1 MKLYYA
7 PGACSQASH
16 IALYE
21 TGAKFDISK
30 VDLKAK
36 LTEQGEDFNKI
47 NPYGYIP
54 SLRLDSGEVLNEGVA
69 ILQYVADQYP
79 SAGIAPANGTMERYR
94 LQSALTL
101 INSEIHKTVGSLFN
115 PAMSDDV
122 KQATISK
129 IDSRL
134 KTLSEQLGSNDF
146 VANNQ
151 YSVADAYLFTVL
163 GWLKFFKIDLNQWP
177 KLAAH
182 SARIASRPA
191 VQSALKAEGLI

>member
-7 PGACSQASH
+7 PGACSLASH

-21 TGAKFDISK
+21 IGAKFDISK

-36 LTEQGEDFNKI
+36 LSEEGEDFNKI

-54 SLRLDSGEVLNEGVA
+54 SLRLDNGEILNEGAA
-69 ILQYVADQYP
+69 ILQYVADQNP
-79 SAGIAPANGTMERYR
+79 AAGIAPANGTMERYR

-101 INSEIHKTVGSLFN
+101 INSEIHKTIGSMFN
-115 PAMSDDV
+115 PAMSDEV
-122 KQATISK
+122 KQATITK

-134 KTLSEQLGSNDF
+134 KTLSEQLGNNDF

-163 GWLKFFKIDLNQWP
+163 GWLKYFKIDLSQWP

-182 SARIASRPA
+182 SIAACCAIGFESRRFD
-191 VQSALKAEGLI
+191 LI